1 MTSFGKY
8 VSNFVKTAVSS
19 ISPNKVTP
27 YTLSQYESEYE
38 NCEQLLQ
45 QKSIYY
51 FYKVANHFDMVYLPG
66 SVGIPVNGETVY
78 AYRFQGEQEAGVAV
92 FLRYIEVLDPL
103 HLACMNMSLSID
115 RTYLEKITAHC
126 RNQCGWSAAHVAAA
140 MSWREVF
147 LSESVNGLLNEYDP
161 LSGLTPLR
169 VAIKEND
176 EETVQSLVTMDN
188 IKATEKDEDGNTVL
202 HLVLGDTSAK
212 ILSLLLDNLQSLDVN
227 ALNNKGESPLHI
239 ACRNNSMECIEKLL
253 KAGGNPMIGEF
264 ESFPIHI
271 AVNNDSLELL
281 KVSDKDVGNELLKS

>member
-38 NCEQLLQ
+38 
-45 QKSIYY
+45 K
-51 FYKVANHFDMVYLPG
+51 
-66 SVGIPVNGETVY
+66 
-78 AYRFQGEQEAGVAV
+78 FQGEQEAGVAV

-147 LSESVNGLLNEYDP
+147 LSDLLNEYDP

-202 HLVLGDTSAK
+202 HLVLGDTSVK

-271 AVNNDSLELL
+271 AVNNDSLE
-281 KVSDKDVGNELLKS
+281 